1 MAIIARIS
9 DSDIDRKRSS
19 SPPTRS
25 SLFTLKR
32 QTNGPSRCL
41 KSAQAARIV
50 AQREELSRLGPFE
63 PDNPNTFVSSPLV
76 GDQATRPGCPH
87 YTSMFFS
94 KKGSAQ
100 AADIEATSATLTLS
114 RRAVSARNFSFLEF
128 FPYCPL
134 SQRPSRWPQLG
145 GRYYAEAPRNGPNWD
160 CVLA

>member
-32 QTNGPSRCL
+32 RTNGPSRCL

-76 GDQATRPGCPH
+76 GETGKNRGLRRLRIACFLHSWVPTR
-87 YTSMFFS
+87 
-94 KKGSAQ
+94 Q
-100 AADIEATSATLTLS
+100 
-114 RRAVSARNFSFLEF
+114 RRAPVLVQNAG
-128 FPYCPL
+128 PYL
-134 SQRPSRWPQLG
+134 Q
-145 GRYYAEAPRNGPNWD
+145 
-160 CVLA
+160 

>member
-32 QTNGPSRCL
+32 RTNGPSRCL

-63 PDNPNTFVSSPLV
+63 PDNPNTFVSSPHETLDVV
-76 GDQATRPGCPH
+76 G
-87 YTSMFFS
+87 MV
-94 KKGSAQ
+94 
-100 AADIEATSATLTLS
+100 E
-114 RRAVSARNFSFLEF
+114 RR
-128 FPYCPL
+128 
-134 SQRPSRWPQLG
+134 
-145 GRYYAEAPRNGPNWD
+145 
-160 CVLA
+160 